1 MCCLWHL
8 LNLRIYL
15 CLQILLNSFRAFSHV
30 GLPSKF
36 KLRPRLEACWCC
48 DSQSGIVVPIPPL
61 LNALVMMLIR
71 RAYVCMNVYK
81 LLITLHAIKKNC
93 PFILWDQSEMKQA
106 SNTRI
111 VLYIP
116 FLVIHLLLLR
126 VFLFLF
132 FWCWSKKTLAFLR
145 EVF

>member
-1 MCCLWHL
+1 M
-8 LNLRIYL
+8 
-15 CLQILLNSFRAFSHV
+15 
-30 GLPSKF
+30 
-36 KLRPRLEACWCC
+36 
-48 DSQSGIVVPIPPL
+48 VPIPPL

-93 PFILWDQSEMKQA
+93 PFILWDHSEMKQA

-132 FWCWSKKTLAFLR
+132 F
-145 EVF
+145 